1 MANGLEVLFFNSFL
15 KVAVGFFSSPV
26 DEISPKKKKKRCCI
40 MSLFLRAQQNLNHMG
55 YSDVIH
61 GWMTGLMDW
70 TDRWMEKASR
80 N

>member
-1 MANGLEVLFFNSFL
+1 
-15 KVAVGFFSSPV
+15 
-26 DEISPKKKKKRCCI
+26 